1 MGGQSEVRAV
11 AAAAAAVSV
20 DFLLLLSSPIAGGAG
35 GGTLLVEG
43 KEGSGRTEE
52 NCIRSHTAHRTRKEA
67 LGSFLFSPA

>member
-11 AAAAAAVSV
+11 AAAAAAASV
-20 DFLLLLSSPIAGGAG
+20 DFLLLLSLPSLVVQ
-35 GGTLLVEG
+35 GGTLLVGG